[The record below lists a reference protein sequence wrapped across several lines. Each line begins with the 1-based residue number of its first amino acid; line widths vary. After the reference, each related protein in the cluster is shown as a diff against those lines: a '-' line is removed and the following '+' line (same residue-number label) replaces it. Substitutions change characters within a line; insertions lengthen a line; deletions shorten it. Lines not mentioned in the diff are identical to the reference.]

1 MVRSHVASSMAEPSS
16 FCEPWPVTSGVA
28 TQELIAT
35 VVVVSGWN
43 TIVGEHPL
51 WRLFHAAYI
60 DFRSKKQRISARWHK
75 KKHWK
80 SRVQIINKHCWV
92 FFSGWVGVLKNVGVQ
107 TNSSSL
113 QTGEMLF
120 LVVSQGST
128 SKPWKSS
135 CDWFGVSGLNDNQD
149 TSTSSSQR
157 KWQISHFYSKMHTH
171 AHIILSKF
179 ISL

>member
-92 FFSGWVGVLKNVGVQ
+92 FFFWMSRGTKECWCPNKFVFSADWWNVIPRCVTRIYIKALKVKLRLVWCVRFERQSRHFNFKLPKEMTNFSLLLKNA
-107 TNSSSL
+107 
-113 QTGEMLF
+113 
-120 LVVSQGST
+120 
-128 SKPWKSS
+128 
-135 CDWFGVSGLNDNQD
+135 
-149 TSTSSSQR
+149 
-157 KWQISHFYSKMHTH
+157 HTRTH
-171 AHIILSKF
+171 YTI
-179 ISL
+179 